1 MKILHIVLHTD
12 TKQFDGNAFFDAD
25 TKYQELQEK
34 KMEHPQKLLMIFTNF
49 VSPSRIKIA
58 QKKWKDRYSY

>member
-12 TKQFDGNAFFDAD
+12 TKQFNGNAFFDAD

-34 KMEHPQKLLMIFTNF
+34 KNGT
-49 VSPSRIKIA
+49 STKIIN
-58 QKKWKDRYSY
+58 DFY

>member
-25 TKYQELQEK
+25 TKYQELQG
-34 KMEHPQKLLMIFTNF
+34 QKNWNIHKN
-49 VSPSRIKIA
+49 
-58 QKKWKDRYSY
+58 Y